1 MVSAIIVSVAA
12 VVSII
17 LFSDIDLLGRFV
29 VVSPVFVIL
38 RRWAGGDI
46 NAAMMLTIPGHI
58 NILVPAV
65 IDEIDRPAAGTI
77 GIAVLVP
84 ISHMGGRYAEIDWW
98 IPGLHAPDNNRF
110 CIDQTWWGSV
120 ADVDAAI
127 KSGFSHADGYSGLGL
142 AQCHGK
148 ERGENGGCC

>member
-1 MVSAIIVSVAA
+1 VTVSTAPVIIVSISSA
-12 VVSII
+12 VFVIF
-17 LFSDIDLLGRFV
+17 LPDINFFWRFV
-29 VVSPVFVIL
+29 VVSPVFVIF

-46 NAAMMLTIPGHI
+46 NAAMMFPIPGHI

-77 GIAVLVP
+77 RIAVSVP
-84 ISHMGGRYAEIDWW
+84 IFNMGGRYAEIDRW

-110 CIDQTWWGSV
+110 TIDQTWWGSI

-127 KSGFSHADGYSGLGL
+127 KSGFSHT
-142 AQCHGK
+142 
-148 ERGENGGCC
+148 N